1 MSRSTHRPRRAAWS
15 MSPLVALLLAAC
27 GSSGNPDIPATPGA
41 PAWFREEARSRGI
54 DWSHD
59 AGRTTGSLLYPEI
72 VGGGGALFDL
82 DGDGRLDLYL
92 VQTGRVTAPEAGR
105 PPNQLFRNVGEGRF
119 ENVTEGSGLDHRGVG
134 MGVAVGDADNDGR
147 PDIYVTNLGPDALF
161 MNEGRLRFL
170 EVDFT
175 SDTRN
180 RDWSTSAA
188 FADLDQD
195 GLLDLYVV
203 RYLAWSPD
211 RERTCTSASGV
222 PDYCHPSAYQSPL
235 PDAIYR
241 NLGGGRFEDVSQAAG
256 VSAKRAHGL
265 GVIALDADSDGRVD
279 IFVANDG
286 DPDHLWLN
294 RGGMRFE
301 EVGLAHGCAIDQDGV
316 AKAGMGVTST
326 DLTGDGYPEILVVNL
341 AGEADSL
348 FINADGRGFT
358 DGTARFGLRT
368 ASRRLTRFGVG
379 FADFDNDGLDDLYYA
394 AGRVMLD
401 RPTDG
406 DPYAEPNL
414 LLRGARGGRFEP
426 VEPAGGTDPILVA
439 TSRAAIF
446 GDIDDDGGI
455 DVVIV
460 NRGAPVHLLRNV
472 VADRGNWIR
481 LRALDVSGRDACNAT
496 IECTVVDDGATRRIT
511 REVRS
516 AWSYLAA
523 NDPRVHLGL
532 GTADGVRDIV
542 VRWPE
547 GGREAFGDLPAGR
560 THDLRRGRGRPLD
573 P

>member
-1 MSRSTHRPRRAAWS
+1 MTRSPQRPRRTAWS
-15 MSPLVALLLAAC
+15 TPLLVVLPLAAC
-27 GSSGNPDIPATPGA
+27 GSSGDPALPETAGA
-41 PAWFREEARSRGI
+41 PAWFREEARSRGV

-59 AGRTTGSLLYPEI
+59 SGRTTGALLYPEI

-82 DGDGRLDLYL
+82 DGDGLPDLYL
-92 VQTGRVTAPEAGR
+92 VQTGRVGVPESDR
-105 PPNQLFRNVGEGRF
+105 PPNTLFRNVGGGRF
-119 ENVTEGSGLDHRGVG
+119 ENVTDGSGLDHRGVG
-134 MGVAVGDADNDGR
+134 MGVAVGDVDNDGR

-161 MNEGRLRFL
+161 MNEGGLRFR
-170 EVDFT
+170 EVGIPAGTDH
-175 SDTRN
+175 

-195 GLLDLYVV
+195 GLLDLVVV

-211 RERTCTSASGV
+211 RERTCTNASGI

-235 PDAIYR
+235 PDVIYR
-241 NLGGGRFEDVSQAAG
+241 NLGDGRFEDLSLATG
-256 VSAKRAHGL
+256 ISAKRAHGL
-265 GVIALDADSDGRVD
+265 GVIALDADGDGRVD

-301 EVGLAHGCAIDQDGV
+301 EVGLARGCAIDQDGV

-326 DLTGDGYPEILVVNL
+326 DLTGDGRPEILVVNL
-341 AGEADSL
+341 SGETDSL
-348 FINADGRGFT
+348 FINSDGRGFT

-368 ASRRLTRFGVG
+368 ASRRFTRFGVG

-394 AGRVMLD
+394 SGRVMLD

-414 LLRGARGGRFEP
+414 LLRGTRDGRFEP
-426 VEPAGGTDPILVA
+426 VEPTGGTDPILVA

-446 GDIDDDGGI
+446 GDIENDGGI

-460 NRGAPVHLLRNV
+460 NRGAPVHVLRNV

-481 LRALDVSGRDACNAT
+481 LRAVDVSGRDAYNAI
-496 IECTVVDDGATRRIT
+496 IECTTTNGGATRRVT

-532 GTADGVRDIV
+532 GTAEGVSDVV

-560 THDLRRGRGRPLD
+560 THELQRGRGRLLEP
-573 P
+573 